1 MSKKTISFKNPSNSA
16 NSPVAPELAI
26 IHSRAD
32 LAVDQWINQPE
43 EIVETSLAPS
53 IKPDEARRVIASV
66 TINVSA
72 EPDAFEVIKI
82 GFLVPY
88 LVFTLWTLGAMQR
101 SLRLFDR

>member
-1 MSKKTISFKNPSNSA
+1 MTKKTISFQNPSNSA
-16 NSPVAPELAI
+16 NSPAAPGLAI
-26 IHSRAD
+26 VHSRAD

-43 EIVETSLAPS
+43 EIVETSLASS
-53 IKPDEARRVIASV
+53 IKSDEARRVIASV

>member
-1 MSKKTISFKNPSNSA
+1 MSKKTVSFQNPSYSA
-16 NSPVAPELAI
+16 NSPAAPGLAI
-26 IHSRAD
+26 VHSRTD

-43 EIVETSLAPS
+43 EIVETLLASS
-53 IKPDEARRVIASV
+53 IKSDEARRGVASV

-72 EPDAFEVIKI
+72 EPDAFEAIKI
-82 GFLVPY
+82 GFLAPY

>member
-1 MSKKTISFKNPSNSA
+1 MSKKTISFQNPANSA
-16 NSPVAPELAI
+16 NSSAAAGRAI

-43 EIVETSLAPS
+43 EIVETSSTSS
-53 IKPDEARRVIASV
+53 IKSDEARRVIASV
-66 TINVSA
+66 TINVSS
-72 EPDAFEVIKI
+72 EPDALEVIKI
-82 GFLVPY
+82 GFLAPY

>member
-1 MSKKTISFKNPSNSA
+1 MSKKTISFQNPSNSA
-16 NSPVAPELAI
+16 NSPAAPGLA

-32 LAVDQWINQPE
+32 LAVDQWISQPE
-43 EIVETSLAPS
+43 EIVETSLASS
-53 IKPDEARRVIASV
+53 IKSDEARRVIGSV
-66 TINVSA
+66 TINVST

-88 LVFTLWTLGAMQR
+88 LAFTLWTLGAMQR